1 MSPDEL
7 MAVAERVLAMA
18 RPDEQVEVVAAHSRD
33 TEVRA
38 YDGEIEAFT
47 SAESAGFG
55 VRVVQD
61 RRQGFAYAG
70 TLDADVV
77 AETLGEARDNATFST
92 VDEHTGLVEPDG
104 VPEAD
109 LHLFDEE
116 LAGLGPERKIALA
129 LELERII
136 CAGDPR
142 VLGVEMAEY
151 ADTIET
157 AVIASTT
164 GIRSLSRETG
174 CSLAAYSLAGEGDD
188 VTTGFGFSVGRG
200 LDDLDLE
207 ETARQAIERAV
218 RMLGAGR
225 SPSRRLTVV
234 FDPWVTAQFLSI
246 VGESFSGSEVLKGRS
261 FLADRQGESIA
272 PTFVTLV
279 DDPTDLRWP
288 SATASDAEGLA
299 TRRNVLID
307 RGQVAGFVHDGYSAR
322 ALGARPTG
330 SAVRHGFKSTPGAGT
345 QSVFLEAGAHDP
357 AAILAE
363 VGDGIYI
370 SDVQGLHSGV
380 NPVSGDFS
388 TGIEGIAIR
397 GGELAEPIKE
407 VTIAST
413 LQRMMADIALVGSDL
428 TAMPLDAAGLTL
440 AISDVT
446 LSGN

>member
-1 MSPDEL
+1 MS
-7 MAVAERVLAMA
+7 VAERVLAMA
-18 RPDEQVEVVAAHSRD
+18 RPAEQVEVVVAHSRD

-61 RRQGFAYAG
+61 HRQGFAYAG

-77 AETLGEARDNATFST
+77 AETLAEARDNATFST
-92 VDEHTGLVEPDG
+92 VDEYAGLVEPDG
-104 VPEAD
+104 VAEAD
-109 LHLFDEE
+109 LSLFDEA
-116 LAGLGPERKIALA
+116 LAGLGPERKIELA
-129 LELERII
+129 LELERRI
-136 CAGDPR
+136 CDGDPR
-142 VLGVEMAEY
+142 ILGVEMAEY

-157 AVIASTT
+157 AVVASTL
-164 GIRSLSRETG
+164 GIRTISRETG
-174 CSLAAYSLAGEGDD
+174 CSLAAYSLAGADDD

-200 LDDLDLE
+200 PDDLDLE
-207 ETARQAIERAV
+207 DAARQAIDRAV

-225 SPSRRLTVV
+225 APSRRLTVV

-261 FLADRQGESIA
+261 FLADRLGESVA
-272 PTFVTLV
+272 PPSVTLV

-307 RGQVAGFVHDGYSAR
+307 GGVVASFVHDAYSAR

-345 QSVFLEAGAHDP
+345 QSLSLLAGDRSP
-357 AAILAE
+357 TEILAA

-370 SDVQGLHSGV
+370 ADVQGLHSGV

-388 TGIEGIAIR
+388 TGIEGVVIR
-397 GGELAEPIKE
+397 GGELAEPVKE

-413 LQRMMADIALVGSDL
+413 LQRMLADVTMVGSDL
-428 TAMPLDAAGLTL
+428 TALPLDAAGVTL
-440 AISDVT
+440 AIADVT

>member
-1 MSPDEL
+1 MSPEEL
-7 MAVAERVLAMA
+7 LAVAERVLDMA
-18 RPDEQVEVVAAHSRD
+18 APGEQVEVVAAHSRD

-55 VRVVQD
+55 VRVVRD
-61 RRQGFAYAG
+61 HRQGFAYAG
-70 TLDADVV
+70 TLDPDVV

-92 VDEHTGLVEPDG
+92 IDEFNGLVEPDG
-104 VPEAD
+104 VAEVAMAV
-109 LHLFDEE
+109 FDEA
-116 LAGLGPERKIALA
+116 LADLGPERKIELA
-129 LELERII
+129 LELERLV
-136 CAGDPR
+136 CEGDPR
-142 VLGVEMAEY
+142 ILGVEMAEY

-157 AVIASTT
+157 SVIASTT
-164 GIRSLSRETG
+164 GVRSVSRETG
-174 CSLAAYSLAGEGDD
+174 CSLAAYSLAGVDDD

-207 ETARQAIERAV
+207 DTARQAIERAI

-225 SPSRRLTVV
+225 APSSRLTVV

-246 VGESFSGSEVLKGRS
+246 VGESFSGTEVLKGRS
-261 FLADRQGESIA
+261 FLADRAGETIA
-272 PTFVTLV
+272 PGFVSLV
-279 DDPTDLRWP
+279 DDPTDIRWP
-288 SATASDAEGLA
+288 SATPSDAEGLA
-299 TRRNVLID
+299 TRPNVLIA
-307 RGQVAGFVHDGYSAR
+307 GGVVSGFVHDGYSAR
-322 ALGARPTG
+322 ALGARSTG

-345 QSVFLEAGAHDP
+345 QSLSLLAGEHDP
-357 AAILAE
+357 AAILAA

-388 TGIEGIAIR
+388 TGIEGVLIR
-397 GGELAEPIKE
+397 NGELAEPVKE

-413 LQRMMADIALVGSDL
+413 LQRMMADITMVGSDL
-428 TAMPLDAAGLTL
+428 TAMPLDATGVTL

>member
-7 MAVAERVLAMA
+7 MAVADAVVEMA
-18 RPDEQVEVVAAHSRD
+18 RRGEQVEVVVAHSRD

-38 YDGEIEAFT
+38 YDGEVEAFT

-55 VRVVQD
+55 VRVIND
-61 RRQGFAYAG
+61 HRQGFAYAG
-70 TLDADVV
+70 TLDAGVV
-77 AETLGEARDNATFST
+77 AETVSEARDNASFST
-92 VDEHTGLVEPDG
+92 VDEYAGLVEPDG
-104 VPEAD
+104 VAEAD
-109 LHLFDEE
+109 LDLFDEA
-116 LAGLGPERKIALA
+116 LAALGPERKIELA
-129 LELERII
+129 LELERLV
-136 CAGDPR
+136 CTEDPR
-142 VLGVEMAEY
+142 ILGVEMAEY

-164 GIRSLSRETG
+164 GIRTVSRETG
-174 CSLAAYSLAGEGDD
+174 CSLAAYSLAGVGDD

-200 LDDLDLE
+200 IDDLDLDD
-207 ETARQAIERAV
+207 TARQAIERAV

-225 SPSRRLTVV
+225 VPSQRLTVV

-261 FLADRQGESIA
+261 FLAERRGESIA
-272 PTFVTLV
+272 PPFVTLV
-279 DDPTDLRWP
+279 DDPTDIRWP

-299 TRRNVLID
+299 TRRNLLVD
-307 RGQVAGFVHDGYSAR
+307 GGVVAGFVHDGYSAR
-322 ALGARPTG
+322 ALGAESTG

-345 QSVFLEAGAHDP
+345 QSISLLAGDHAP
-357 AAILAE
+357 SAILGA

-370 SDVQGLHSGV
+370 SDVSGLHSGV

-388 TGIEGIAIR
+388 TGIEGVVIR
-397 GGELAEPIKE
+397 GGELAEPVKE

-413 LQRMMADIALVGSDL
+413 LQRMMSDITMIGSDL
-428 TAMPLDAAGLTL
+428 TAMPLDAAGVTL
-440 AISDVT
+440 AIADVT